1 MALQRLQKLQGGNRG
16 ISEKIYRRQV
26 CALKAERVFY
36 VRYCS
41 VTQFI
46 VTMSELKDKYIE
58 EKL

>member
-1 MALQRLQKLQGGNRG
+1 M
-16 ISEKIYRRQV
+16 

-46 VTMSELKDKYIE
+46 VTMSGLKDKYIE
-58 EKL
+58 EKII